1 MKIEYF
7 LVVPLIIWSLVSLT
21 VYRSVS
27 LLARP
32 DKLLK
37 DVDDI
42 DDEIFLR
49 EQKDFGEWC
58 RENRF
63 SHEKNF
69 LFYGILNGSPIKCSA
84 WWSSATKTW
93 ALIYV
98 THMGRNVDFV
108 TIYESGHGVTTASS
122 KDSLILPSF
131 PESYMQAFT
140 NISDDERYA
149 LHNSAA
155 SEIEGA
161 LQISKGDGKQDLF
174 KMITESLLKQ
184 VAYIHKL
191 PFWYLRGAY
200 WYFIS
205 RNMKANKKVGV

>member
-1 MKIEYF
+1 MKIEYV
-7 LVVPLIIWSLVSLT
+7 LVVPFVVWSLVNFT
-21 VYRSVS
+21 VYRSVK
-27 LLARP
+27 LLSRP

-37 DVDDI
+37 DVNNI
-42 DDEIFLR
+42 DNELFLR
-49 EQKDFGEWC
+49 EQKTFDEWC
-58 RENRF
+58 RGNGF

-69 LFYGILNGSPIKCSA
+69 LFYGILNGPPINCSA

-98 THMGRNVDFV
+98 THMGKNVDFV
-108 TIYESGHGVTTASS
+108 TIYESGHVVTTASS
-122 KDSLILPSF
+122 IDSLTLPNF
-131 PESYMQAFT
+131 PVSYMQAFT

-155 SEIEGA
+155 NEIEGA
-161 LQISKGDGKQDLF
+161 LQLSKSDGKQDLF
-174 KMITESLLKQ
+174 KMITESLLRQ

-205 RNMKANKKVGV
+205 RNIKVNKKIGV